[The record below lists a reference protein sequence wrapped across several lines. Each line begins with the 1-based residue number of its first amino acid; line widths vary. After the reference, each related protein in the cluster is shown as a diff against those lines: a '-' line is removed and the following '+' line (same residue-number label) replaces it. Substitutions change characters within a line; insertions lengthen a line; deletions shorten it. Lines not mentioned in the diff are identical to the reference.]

1 MEQIQDRL
9 KQLRKALD
17 LKQRDV
23 AERLE
28 MNVGT
33 VGAWEC
39 GSEKIPKTRIYQICK
54 EYNVNRDWLER
65 GEGEM
70 FVKEELNAET
80 LRRQI
85 VALYNSLDAK
95 NKAIFLAVA
104 QGIVEAKDTK
114 TACKNVDAAI
124 NGINNQG
131 ATPKPIVN
139 AVINGDN
146 NEQNIRVK
154 NG

>member
-1 MEQIQDRL
+1 MTMEQIQDRL
-9 KQLRKALD
+9 KQLRKRLD

-54 EYNVNRDWLER
+54 EYNVRKEWLID

-70 FVKEELNAET
+70 FVKEEMSPAMLKK
-80 LRRQI
+80 QI
-85 VALYNSLDAK
+85 LLIYNSLPEDYQRAFCEVAKAISDAK
-95 NKAIFLAVA
+95 SLDESREHVESAI
-104 QGIVEAKDTK
+104 QGIVNNSPNYGHQ
-114 TACKNVDAAI
+114 NVDI
-124 NGINNQG
+124 G
-131 ATPKPIVN
+131 
-139 AVINGDN
+139 
-146 NEQNIRVK
+146 R
-154 NG
+154 